1 MSHPEH
7 TVKSRVAAI
16 SILASAVMAAA
27 KFVVGIAIGSL
38 ALISEALHSSVDL
51 VATVITW
58 LVVRVS
64 GKPAD
69 KEHHYGHGKLESL
82 SALGVI
88 AMLYV
93 LAGGILVESWSRLR
107 EGAIPP
113 TLSAIPFIVLLI
125 DIGVNFWRARA
136 LHRTARDTKSQAL
149 AADALHFASDVL
161 GSLAVIAGLALSGLG
176 YAWGDAAAAIGVA
189 VVISLLGLRLA
200 RSTVETLL
208 DRAPEGVSEKA
219 AAAIKAVP
227 GVVGVERLRV
237 RMVGPTHF
245 IDAIVQVPR
254 TFPIDRVDE
263 IKRKAQA
270 AVTRALDDAD
280 LTFTAVPVAR
290 DNESVRERIMVIARN
305 SGLAVHHVTV
315 HDLGGKLTV
324 SIDLEVDGGMEL
336 TAAHDIAQD
345 LERNI
350 RDEFGEDVEVDT
362 HIEPLEPE
370 LPHGVDAA
378 PDRVETI
385 RTALTR
391 FAADSAIHDIHSVRV
406 RDTDAGEI
414 VNFHCH
420 AAPSMSVIEVHEN
433 VDEIERALR
442 RAFPAVKR
450 VISHAEPP
458 DAQSNPA
465 NAGRVLVSDS
475 PRRCVARVIRRWT
488 RFIFINESLT
498 LDRPRKLD
506 SNRCDSEVAGG
517 SAELG
522 AEDFAISF
530 PWGLKAWRAHT
541 RRARASNPIRSRD
554 WRSRSRNRPI
564 IGS

>member
-1 MSHPEH
+1 MLRGGLLNPPPMSHPDH
-7 TVKSRVAAI
+7 SVKSRVAAI
-16 SILASAVMAAA
+16 SIFASAGMAVA

-38 ALISEALHSSVDL
+38 ALISEALHSSVDV

-64 GKPAD
+64 DRPAD
-69 KEHHYGHGKLESL
+69 EEHHYGHGKLESI

-93 LAGGILVESWSRLR
+93 LAGGILVESYSRLR
-107 EGAIPP
+107 EGVPPP
-113 TLSAIPFIVLLI
+113 TLSAIPFVVLLI
-125 DIGVNFWRARA
+125 DIAVNFWRARA
-136 LHRTARDTKSQAL
+136 LHRTAHDTKSQAL

-161 GSLAVIAGLALSGLG
+161 GSIAVIIGLALSGWG
-176 YAWGDAAAAIGVA
+176 YAWGDSAAAIGVA
-189 VVISLLGLRLA
+189 VMIALLGLRLA

-208 DRAPEGVSEKA
+208 DRAPEGASEKA
-219 AAAIKAVP
+219 TAAIRAVP
-227 GVVGVERLRV
+227 GVVDVERLRV
-237 RMVGPTHF
+237 RLVGSTHF

-254 TFPIDRVDE
+254 TYPIDRIEE

-270 AVTRALDDAD
+270 AVAGVLADAD

-290 DNESVRERIMVIARN
+290 NNESVRERIMVIARN

-324 SIDLEVDGGMEL
+324 SIDLEVDGDMAL
-336 TAAHDIAQD
+336 TAAHDIAHE
-345 LERNI
+345 LERSI

-370 LPHGVDAA
+370 LPQGSDAA

-385 RTALTR
+385 QAALSR

-406 RDTDAGEI
+406 RDTAAGEI
-414 VNFHCH
+414 VNFHCR
-420 AAPSMSVIEVHEN
+420 AAPSMSVSKVHEN

-442 RAFPAVKR
+442 RAFPTVKR

-458 DAQSNPA
+458 
-465 NAGRVLVSDS
+465 NA
-475 PRRCVARVIRRWT
+475 
-488 RFIFINESLT
+488 
-498 LDRPRKLD
+498 
-506 SNRCDSEVAGG
+506 
-517 SAELG
+517 
-522 AEDFAISF
+522 
-530 PWGLKAWRAHT
+530 
-541 RRARASNPIRSRD
+541 
-554 WRSRSRNRPI
+554 
-564 IGS
+564 